1 MLKKTL
7 LTSLAIGA
15 IMMAGAATAADKMSI
30 TYIPKNTGN
39 PYFDSLEQGFKDAC
53 GKIGC
58 DFAEAAPATAEAT
71 SQIPF
76 ITAQTQRGVS
86 AIAISPNSPD
96 AMNQVLDRA
105 RDKGILVLAV
115 NGDLVD
121 NFDHRDAAI
130 LPVDFAKTG
139 PSQVELLGSM
149 INYEGEIAILS
160 ATTDAPD
167 QNTWIAA
174 MADTLKTNPKYAK
187 MKLVATVYGDDEP
200 QKSTTE
206 AEALLSKYP
215 NLKGIIS
222 PTTVGVAA
230 AAQVIQSAG
239 KAATVHLTGLGTPN
253 QMRPFIKDGTVKAF
267 QLWSPYNEGLLAAYF
282 AAGVKNGTIKNEVGQ
297 SFDVPGLGKVAIGPH
312 NVINTQADLTTF
324 DASNIDKFNFTR
336 PVSPLP

>member
-1 MLKKTL
+1 MLKTTL
-7 LTSLAIGA
+7 LTGLALGA
-15 IMMAGAATAADKMSI
+15 TLMASAALPGAAFAADKISLA
-30 TYIPKNTGN
+30 YIPKNTGN

-53 GKIGC
+53 AKIGC
-58 DFAEAAPATAEAT
+58 DFTEAAPATTEAT

-76 ITAQTQRGVS
+76 ITAQTQRGVNV
-86 AIAISPNSPD
+86 IAISPNSPD

-105 RDKGILVLAV
+105 RSKGVLVLAV
-115 NGDLVD
+115 NGDLVE
-121 NFDHRDAAI
+121 NYDHRDAAI
-130 LPVDFAKTG
+130 LPVDFTKTG
-139 PSQVELLGSM
+139 PGQIELLGSM

-174 MADTLKTNPKYAK
+174 MNDTLKTNPKYAK

-230 AAQVIQSAG
+230 AAQVIQSAK
-239 KAATVHLTGLGTPN
+239 KADTVHLTGLGTPN

-282 AAGVKNGTIKNEVGQ
+282 AVGVKNGTIKNEVGQ
-297 SFDVPGLGKVAIGPH
+297 TFEVPGLGKETIGPH
-312 NVINTQADLTTF
+312 NVINTQPELTTF
-324 DASNIDKFNFTR
+324 DASNIDKFNF
-336 PVSPLP
+336 